1 MSTTSATSPLLLSIA
16 IEDNDLEA
24 VEKHLTS
31 LEPPE
36 NINIPIEFY
45 RGLSTIVRV
54 ALNWQIRC
62 EADLKQFP
70 IPSNR

>member
-1 MSTTSATSPLLLSIA
+1 MATTSATSPLLLSIA

-45 RGLSTIVRV
+45 RGLSTIVR
-54 ALNWQIRC
+54 LTCI
-62 EADLKQFP
+62 
-70 IPSNR
+70 